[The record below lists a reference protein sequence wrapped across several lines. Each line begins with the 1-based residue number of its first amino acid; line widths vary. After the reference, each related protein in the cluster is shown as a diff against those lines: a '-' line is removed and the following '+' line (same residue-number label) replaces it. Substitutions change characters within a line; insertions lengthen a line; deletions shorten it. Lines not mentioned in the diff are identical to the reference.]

1 MIKTS
6 EKIHA
11 GFILAIAY
19 LLVLGSNRLNQKH
32 FSIIQTTVNSVHKDR
47 VVVQDYIYQLSTII
61 HKKELQFINE
71 GKLTSVPSENENAE
85 KLLLAFGA
93 TKLTFKES
101 NLLNELTVQFK
112 NLKNSENITL
122 VSNNHFKNYNGVQT
136 LNSLHE
142 MKKKLDALA
151 HIQLKESLQLTKQSN
166 KSLGMNIL
174 LSKLEIVFLFIIG
187 ISLLALILYPSKMKQ
202 SALE

>member
-71 GKLTSVPSENENAE
+71 GKLTTVPSENENAE

-122 VSNNHFKNYNGVQT
+122 VSNNHFKNNNGVHT